1 MSRDGFRRWLGNL
14 TVLLVTLL
22 LIVAADRAILSL
34 VGRTIWEWDPV
45 LHYRHRPDATRVW
58 QNVSTVR
65 MTREH
70 TITRDGVPFPLEPGL
85 EYTLST
91 ARADRLVGDSVA
103 VRVEVAGEG
112 RRIRINSHGHHDDEF
127 PRLKPA
133 GELRGLVVGNSLP
146 MGHLVTAGETFPNRL
161 EALLEESEL
170 AYPSYQVVN
179 AGVQGYSTYQ
189 YREVVNRSLDLEP
202 DFLVITFDMN
212 DVTDPYR
219 VNRELGGTGLDY
231 HGVLQ
236 TSRGWSAWLLHE
248 TGVGRLAL
256 RLLGRVNQA
265 ELRQRG
271 QEYSVQRMVE
281 GDPADSVLAEAWR
294 WVLDDLA
301 GMYETARENGIPVTL
316 LIGPRCFQ
324 LGHPEQQGPQRKLIE
339 HAEAQG
345 VPVLDLTQVIEGWL
359 SDGVVTLADVFLD
372 RDHYTVY
379 GHERVAGALFEH
391 LVNEGTI
398 RPAPTPGSGTDPGR

>member
-1 MSRDGFRRWLGNL
+1 MSHDRFRRWLGNL

-45 LHYRHRPDATRVW
+45 LHYRHRPNATRLW
-58 QNVSTVR
+58 QNVSTIR

-70 TITRDGVPFPLEPGL
+70 TDIRDGVPFLLEAGM
-85 EYTLST
+85 EYTVST
-91 ARADRLVGDSVA
+91 ARADWLLSESVA
-103 VRVEVAGEG
+103 VRVEVSEEA
-112 RRIRINSHGHHDDEF
+112 RRIRINSQGYHDDEF
-127 PRLKPA
+127 PRLKPP
-133 GELRGLVVGNSLP
+133 GELRGIVVGNSLP

-161 EALLEESEL
+161 EALLERSEL
-170 AYPSYQVVN
+170 GYPSYQVVN

-271 QEYSVQRMVE
+271 QQYSVQRMVE
-281 GDPADSVLAEAWR
+281 GNPADSVFAEAWR
-294 WVLDDLA
+294 AVLDDLA
-301 GMYETARENGIPVTL
+301 AMYATARANGIAVTL

-324 LGHPEQQGPQRKLIE
+324 LGHPELQGPQRKLIE
-339 HAEAQG
+339 HAEDQG
-345 VPVLDLTQVIEGWL
+345 VPVLDLTAVIEGWL
-359 SDGVVTLADVFLD
+359 SDGVVSVTDLFLD

-379 GHERVAGALFEH
+379 GHERVASALFQH
-391 LVNEGTI
+391 LVKEGMI
-398 RPAPTPGSGTDPGR
+398 RPAHTTDSGANPGR